1 MEVCELETIITDNNL
16 RKLRGSAKSSA
27 NEAIVSSSD
36 DVDGS
41 SNDFSHICSEKLSNA
56 GKNSAFD
63 IMVMAFPL
71 SLAIVF
77 TVLGKEAD
85 LYVYIHLC
93 VFVCIDE
100 IQLRYLLSVLVL

>member
-1 MEVCELETIITDNNL
+1 MEVCELETIIIDNNL

-27 NEAIVSSSD
+27 NEASVSSSD
-36 DVDGS
+36 DDGS

-56 GKNSAFD
+56 DKNSSFD

-77 TVLGKEAD
+77 TGLGKEAD
-85 LYVYIHLC
+85 LYIYIHL
-93 VFVCIDE
+93 
-100 IQLRYLLSVLVL
+100 RVLVYR